1 MYPSFTNNEDVAVY
15 FGTAKLAKSISLI
28 YSSKQYSSKQYS
40 YSSLSLRFSLLLM
53 KRL

>member
-1 MYPSFTNNEDVAVY
+1 MYPSFTNDEDVAVY

-28 YSSKQYSSKQYS
+28 YSSKQYS